1 MSYNACVR
9 PIGSTQALYC
19 VDSQSVESVLER
31 TASSHLEVAVY
42 LPALSVQYHH
52 RGCASHLLEIGRNG
66 RKTVE
71 YHLVEVEFII

>member
-1 MSYNACVR
+1 MSYNACVL

-42 LPALSVQYHH
+42 LPAFSVQYHH
-52 RGCASHLLEIGRNG
+52 RGSAAHLLEIGGNG
-66 RKTVE
+66 RKPVE
-71 YHLVEVEFII
+71 HDLVEVEFIV